1 MAERGASLAEG
12 VELASLP
19 PAAVLAYSPSLSSS
33 TDAMSRK
40 PASLASI
47 SQAPLLTALPALENV
62 AHMEDLPSRL
72 RRLSMDEPEAGAAQ
86 ELPPVD
92 RGRGAWTFVAAA
104 FILDWGFSYSF
115 ASILV
120 YLEKTEPWSNTSL
133 ASLSAIGTTQLAVQF
148 VLPIVVINIFR
159 RYPDKVKPM
168 LWISLAVNCLSMLI
182 AGWAK
187 QVIMYLSQLL
197 SHFPLLT
204 ALYMVQV
211 WQLILLQGVLGGMS
225 GAVLYAPVLLW
236 MQGWFLER
244 RGLASGIIFSGTGIG
259 GFAFPFLIGKL
270 LDSYGFSWMC
280 RIWAMIT
287 AVCYSASVYFIRP
300 RTPPVKPMGPRGK
313 WLAVDFRSLNHPIV
327 WVMTAT
333 TFASS
338 LAYFPVSLYL
348 PTYTVSLLHTTSLL
362 RPNLVVGLFNAAASL
377 GSTAIGYLSDRSYPA
392 TVVLIGLSGTVV
404 ALGAWGTADTL
415 SRVFGFAILFGFS
428 SQICSAA
435 ARDVAG
441 LSLFSSTRPH
451 FLPPSFARGTSPL
464 RANPHASTMIFC
476 TFGIVRGIASI
487 VGPMISTSLYKPDET
502 DSARQAWGRF
512 GFRDVIVFG
521 SSFGHAP
528 ASSRPRF
535 GR

>member
-1 MAERGASLAEG
+1 
-12 VELASLP
+12 
-19 PAAVLAYSPSLSSS
+19 
-33 TDAMSRK
+33 
-40 PASLASI
+40 
-47 SQAPLLTALPALENV
+47 
-62 AHMEDLPSRL
+62 MEDLPSRL

-92 RGRGAWTFVAAA
+92 RGRGAWTFLAAA
-104 FILDWGFSYSF
+104 FILETFIWGFSYSF

-120 YLEKTEPWSNTSL
+120 YLEKTKPWSNTSL
-133 ASLSAIGTTQLAVQF
+133 ASFSAIGTTQLAVQF

-187 QVIMYLSQLL
+187 QV
-197 SHFPLLT
+197 
-204 ALYMVQV
+204 

-244 RGLASGIIFSGTGIG
+244 RGLASGIIFSGIGIG

-313 WLAVDFRSLNHPIV
+313 WLAVDFKSLNHPIV

-348 PTYTVSLLHTTSLL
+348 PTYTVSLLHTTTLL

-404 ALGAWGTADTL
+404 ALGARGTADTL
-415 SRVFGFAILFGFS
+415 SRVFGFAIFFGFS
-428 SQICSAA
+428 SQICSSFSAA

-441 LSLFSSTRPH
+441 
-451 FLPPSFARGTSPL
+451 
-464 RANPHASTMIFC
+464 ANPHASTMIFC

-512 GFRDVIVFG
+512 GFRDVIVFVG
-521 SSFGHAP
+521 VMSFLSAFGGVALGW
-528 ASSRPRF
+528 SRLRMLRAKQQ
-535 GR
+535 GVDGA

>member
-1 MAERGASLAEG
+1 
-12 VELASLP
+12 
-19 PAAVLAYSPSLSSS
+19 
-33 TDAMSRK
+33 
-40 PASLASI
+40 
-47 SQAPLLTALPALENV
+47 
-62 AHMEDLPSRL
+62 
-72 RRLSMDEPEAGAAQ
+72 MDEPEEGEAQ

-92 RGRGAWTFVAAA
+92 KGRGAWTFVAAA
-104 FILDWGFSYSF
+104 FILETFIWGFSYSF

-148 VLPIVVINIFR
+148 ILPIVVINIFR
-159 RYPDKVKPM
+159 RYPEKVKTM
-168 LWISLAVNCLSMLI
+168 LWISLAVNCLSMLV

-187 QVIMYLSQLL
+187 
-197 SHFPLLT
+197 
-204 ALYMVQV
+204 QV
-211 WQLILLQGVLGGMS
+211 WQLILLQGVLGGLS

-287 AVCYSASVYFIRP
+287 AVVYTASVYFIRP
-300 RTPPVKPMGPRGK
+300 RIPPVKPRGPRGK
-313 WLAVDFRSLNHPIV
+313 WLAVDFKSLNHPVV

-377 GSTAIGYLSDRSYPA
+377 GSTAVGYLSDRSYSS
-392 TVVLIGLSGTVV
+392 TVVLIGLAGTAV

-415 SRVFGFAILFGFS
+415 SRVFGFAILFGFF
-428 SQICSAA
+428 SQICSSWSAA

-441 LSLFSSTRPH
+441 
-451 FLPPSFARGTSPL
+451 
-464 RANPHASTMIFC
+464 ANPHASTMIFC
-476 TFGIVRGIASI
+476 TFGIVRGVASI
-487 VGPMISTSLYKPDET
+487 VGPIISTSLYKPDET

-512 GFRDVIVFG
+512 GFRDVIVFVG
-521 SSFGHAP
+521 VMSFISA
-528 ASSRPRF
+528 F
-535 GR
+535 GGVGLGWLRRRMLRAKQRGADGA